1 MSFYLI
7 DYENLKKINGF
18 DTLTKDD
25 TVIFFYSQTANTLT
39 FDMHIELGKCLAEK
53 EYFFVENGGKNALD
67 FQLSTCVGIIIAK
80 HPEEKIFIIS
90 KDKGFEN
97 VLSFAKKLGF
107 ETLKLASN
115 ICENT
120 EKNETV
126 QKSNCENTEENETV
140 QKSACENAE
149 KESVASVLMKKSKE
163 LNLSEQTSKKVEE
176 IVNNFKTKQAI
187 NNNLMK
193 LLRDSDKVGR
203 ITKQIKPFLKNKK

>member
-1 MSFYLI
+1 M
-7 DYENLKKINGF
+7 
-18 DTLTKDD
+18 
-25 TVIFFYSQTANTLT
+25 
-39 FDMHIELGKCLAEK
+39 
-53 EYFFVENGGKNALD
+53 
-67 FQLSTCVGIIIAK
+67 
-80 HPEEKIFIIS
+80 
-90 KDKGFEN
+90 
-97 VLSFAKKLGF
+97 SFAKKLGF

-120 EKNETV
+120 EK
-126 QKSNCENTEENETV
+126 NETV

>member
-126 QKSNCENTEENETV
+126 QKS
-140 QKSACENAE
+140 ACENAE

>member
-115 ICENT
+115 ICENA

-126 QKSNCENTEENETV
+126 QKS
-140 QKSACENAE
+140 AFENAE

>member
-80 HPEEKIFIIS
+80 HPEEKIFIMS

-120 EKNETV
+120 EK
-126 QKSNCENTEENETV
+126 NETV

>member
-115 ICENT
+115 ICENA
-120 EKNETV
+120 EK
-126 QKSNCENTEENETV
+126 NETV
-140 QKSACENAE
+140 QKSACENTE

>member
-67 FQLSTCVGIIIAK
+67 FQLSTYVGIIIAK

-126 QKSNCENTEENETV
+126 QKSN
-140 QKSACENAE
+140 CENAE